1 MAKTF
6 TPKDAHAI
14 MNELLKQATG
24 QKAIAVVDSS
34 SFTSAGEMVLAT
46 GMENVFNALNIVLN
60 RLVVA
65 SRPYDAKMRIV
76 GTKEVGAYSN
86 RARKISFY
94 SQFALPDGSH
104 NTDLFTNLAAGYTS
118 GDNGGAST
126 KSQWEQHPPM
136 PLEMNF
142 GGTHPWQYCITN
154 YEDQIKIA
162 LRDDR
167 EFAAFVSGYLQEHA
181 NDIAQEQEGFYRMA
195 LLNRMAMT
203 YDMSSDMPGAA
214 VDLTA
219 AFNAFYNTSYTGAQ
233 LRSTYLK
240 EFLAF
245 FVATVRECSDYMEE
259 RTAKYHWS
267 VPKTVGGDTFHIL
280 RHTPKSKQKLVL
292 YTPLFNKAQAMVL
305 PEIFNPE
312 YLSIENYE
320 GVTFWQNDYSDLDD
334 LNRPKI
340 NVTPAIIETDSTDPA
355 YGTQVAG
362 TAVALDY
369 VVGFLFDEDAIL
381 AEMQLDRADTTPLEA
396 RKHYRNTWN
405 TFAKNAISDPTE
417 NAILFYMS

>member
-6 TPKDAHAI
+6 TPKDAHQV
-14 MNELLKQATG
+14 MNLLLKQATG
-24 QKAIAVVDSS
+24 QSAVSVVDSS
-34 SFTSAGEMVLAT
+34 SFASAGELVLAT
-46 GMENVFNALNIVLN
+46 GMENVFNSLNIVLN

-65 SRPYDAKMRIV
+65 SRAYNAKLRIV
-76 GTKEVGAYSN
+76 SSNEVGAYSN

-104 NTDLFTNLAAGYTS
+104 NTDLYTNLAQGYTS

-126 KSQWEQHPPM
+126 KSQWEQHQPM

-142 GGTHPWQYCITN
+142 GGTNVWQYCITN
-154 YEDQIKIA
+154 YEDQIKLA
-162 LRDDR
+162 LRDDA
-167 EFAAFVSGYLQEHA
+167 EFARFVSGYLQEHA
-181 NDIAQEQEGFYRMA
+181 NDIEQSMEGFYRMT

-203 YDMSSDMPGAA
+203 YDMSADMPGAA
-214 VDLTA
+214 IDLTA

-245 FVATVRECSDYMEE
+245 MTATIKEVSDYMEE
-259 RTAKYHWS
+259 RTNKYHWS
-267 VPKTVGGDTFHIL
+267 VPKTVGGETYHIL
-280 RHTPKSKQKLVL
+280 RHTPKDRQKLVL
-292 YTPLFNKAQAMVL
+292 YSPLFRKAEALVL
-305 PEIFNPE
+305 PEIFNPQ

-320 GVTFWQNDYSDLDD
+320 AVSFWQSDYSDLDD
-334 LNRPKI
+334 LNRPRI

-355 YGTQVAG
+355 YGTQIKGA
-362 TAVALDY
+362 AVSLDY
-369 VVGFLFDEDAIL
+369 VVGFLFDSDAVL
-381 AEMQLDRADTTPLEA
+381 AEMQLDRVDSTPVEA

-417 NAILFYMS
+417 NAVLFYMS

>member
-1 MAKTF
+1 MARSF
-6 TPKDAHAI
+6 TPKDAHAL

-34 SFTSAGEMVLAT
+34 SFVSAGELVLST

-76 GTKEVGAYSN
+76 GAKEVGAFSN

-104 NTDLFTNLAAGYTS
+104 NTDLYTNLAQGYTS

-126 KSQWEQHPPM
+126 KSQWEQHQPM
-136 PLEMNF
+136 PLAMNF
-142 GGTHPWQYCITN
+142 GGTNVWQYCITN
-154 YEDQIKIA
+154 YEDQIKLA
-162 LRDDR
+162 LRDDA
-167 EFAAFVSGYLQEHA
+167 EFAKFVAGYLQEHA
-181 NDIAQEQEGFYRMA
+181 NDIAQEQEGFYRMT

-203 YDMSSDMPGAA
+203 YDMSADMPGSAI
-214 VDLTA
+214 DMTA
-219 AFNAFYNTSYTGAQ
+219 AFNNYFGTSYTAAQ
-233 LRSTYLK
+233 LRTTYLK
-240 EFLAF
+240 EFLEF
-245 FVATVRECSDYMEE
+245 LVATVREVSDYMEE

-267 VPKTVGGDTFHIL
+267 VPKTIGGETYHIL
-280 RHTPKSKQKLVL
+280 RHTPKSRQKLVL
-292 YTPLFNKAQAMVL
+292 YTPLFNKAKAMVL

-312 YLSIENYE
+312 YLSIDNYE

-334 LNRPKI
+334 ANRPKI

-355 YGTQVAG
+355 YGTQIAG
-362 TAVALDY
+362 TAVSLDY
-369 VVGFLFDEDAIL
+369 VIGFLFDDDAVL

-417 NAILFYMS
+417 NAVLFYMG